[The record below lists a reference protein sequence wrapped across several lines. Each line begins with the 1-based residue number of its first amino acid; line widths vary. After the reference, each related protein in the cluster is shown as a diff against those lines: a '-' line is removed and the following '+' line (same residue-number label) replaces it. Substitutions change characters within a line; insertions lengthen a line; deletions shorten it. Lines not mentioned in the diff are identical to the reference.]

1 LGITPGCAVL
11 CVWCTCRVAAAAVT
25 LSMLSPV
32 CVHAKSWLTQFDF
45 AIWSL
50 NLRHVRH
57 VVVPRTVRRSTHA
70 SRSLFLVR
78 HCPCVSR
85 ISYSSVSCQTARG
98 PWSATSHEVKQVR
111 QLSLHRLPEA
121 TLLVDGHFARTLS
134 TAARWLLIRSKVF
147 CGLRIQIR

>member
-1 LGITPGCAVL
+1 MQC
-11 CVWCTCRVAAAAVT
+11 CVCMVQMSCCNSCSIRTC
-25 LSMLSPV
+25 M
-32 CVHAKSWLTQFDF
+32 AKSWLAQLNF
-45 AIWSL
+45 AKWSL
-50 NLRHVRH
+50 YPEHVAH
-57 VVVPRTVRRSTHA
+57 VAVPRTVRRSMHA

-85 ISYSSVSCQTARG
+85 ISYSSVSCHTARG
-98 PWSATSHEVKQVR
+98 RWCATSHEVKQVR

-134 TAARWLLIRSKVF
+134 TAARWLPIRAKVF